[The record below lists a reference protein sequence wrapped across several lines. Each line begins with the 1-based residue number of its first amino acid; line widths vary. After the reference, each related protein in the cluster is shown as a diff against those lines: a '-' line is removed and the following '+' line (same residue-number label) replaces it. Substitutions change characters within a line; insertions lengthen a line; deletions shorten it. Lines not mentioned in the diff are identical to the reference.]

1 MDIKNKKIKAGNENG
16 IIIAILAILLVLVL
30 VIVGTVVLKDNAA
43 VAKFDGGKVTKKEYQ
58 VYYEMFSSY
67 LKSYGYDSN
76 SIPEEIL
83 LKAAQDKM
91 IVTDAKKAGV
101 KLSKEDKKEVD
112 DIFSNEEYIN
122 YFKDNY
128 NFSIDTL
135 KQIYYNDYII
145 QAYIEKLAAET
156 EDAKIEEYIK
166 SQYAEG
172 ETIDMN
178 EYDTSH
184 ILFSFTKDD
193 GTSMTDEE
201 KANLKTTAEG
211 VLARAVAGEDFA
223 TLAKEYSDD
232 TGTVESDN
240 PGQYKMYMDGNTVQE
255 YSDAVKNMKPGEVN
269 ATLVQT
275 AYGYHIIK
283 LNAITENGRV
293 KSKTV
298 REQYANTLF
307 DNIVQDKHLDYNLEK
322 FKEYVKSID
331 ANAYSTTTDTTDTTD
346 TTNTTNNT
354 DTTNSTDGQVIT
366 VDENGNVV
374 TGE

>member
-1 MDIKNKKIKAGNENG
+1 MDIKNKNLKAGNENG

-112 DIFSNEEYIN
+112 EIFSNEEYIN
-122 YFKDNY
+122 YFKNNY

-135 KQIYYNDYII
+135 RQIYYNDYII
-145 QAYIEKLAAET
+145 QAYIKKLATET

-201 KANLKTTAEG
+201 KANLKATAEG

-223 TLAKEYSDD
+223 ALAKEYSDD
-232 TGTVESDN
+232 DGTVEGDN

-255 YSDAVKNMKPGEVN
+255 YSDAVKSMKPGEVK
-269 ATLVQT
+269 ATLVET

-283 LNAITENGRV
+283 LNAVNENGRV
-293 KSKTV
+293 KSETV

-307 DNIVQDKHLDYNLEK
+307 DNIVEDKHLDYDLEA
-322 FKEYVKSID
+322 FKKYVKTLD
-331 ANAYSTTTDTTDTTD
+331 ADAYSAQSATDTDTATP
-346 TTNTTNNT
+346 
-354 DTTNSTDGQVIT
+354 TDGQVIN
-366 VDENGNVV
+366 VDENGNVT

>member
-1 MDIKNKKIKAGNENG
+1 MDIKNKNLKAGNENG

-112 DIFSNEEYIN
+112 EIFSNEEYIN
-122 YFKDNY
+122 YFKENY
-128 NFSIDTL
+128 DFSIDTL
-135 KQIYYNDYII
+135 RQIYYNDYII
-145 QAYIEKLAAET
+145 QAYIKKLATET

-166 SQYAEG
+166 NQYAEG

-201 KANLKTTAEG
+201 KANLKATAEG

-223 TLAKEYSDD
+223 ALAKEYSDD
-232 TGTVESDN
+232 DGTVEGDN

-255 YSDAVKNMKPGEVN
+255 YSDAVKSMKPGEVK
-269 ATLVQT
+269 ATLVET

-283 LNAITENGRV
+283 LNAVNENGRV
-293 KSKTV
+293 KSETV

-307 DNIVQDKHLDYNLEK
+307 DNIVEDKHLDYDLEA
-322 FKEYVKSID
+322 FKKYVKSID
-331 ANAYSTTTDTTDTTD
+331 ADAYSAQSATDTDTATP
-346 TTNTTNNT
+346 
-354 DTTNSTDGQVIT
+354 TDGQVIN
-366 VDENGNVV
+366 VDENGNVT

>member
-1 MDIKNKKIKAGNENG
+1 MDIKNKNLKAGNENG

-112 DIFSNEEYIN
+112 EIFSDEEYIN
-122 YFKDNY
+122 YFKENY
-128 NFSIDTL
+128 DFSIDTL
-135 KQIYYNDYII
+135 RQIYYNDYII
-145 QAYIEKLAAET
+145 QAYIKKLATET

-166 SQYAEG
+166 NQYAEG

-201 KANLKTTAEG
+201 KANLKATAEG

-223 TLAKEYSDD
+223 ALAKEYSDD
-232 TGTVESDN
+232 DGTVEGDN

-255 YSDAVKNMKPGEVN
+255 YSDAVKSMKPGEVK
-269 ATLVQT
+269 ATLVET

-283 LNAITENGRV
+283 LNAVNENGRV
-293 KSKTV
+293 KSETV

-307 DNIVQDKHLDYNLEK
+307 DNIVEDKHLDYDLEA
-322 FKEYVKSID
+322 FKKYVKSID
-331 ANAYSTTTDTTDTTD
+331 ADAYSAQSATDTDTATP
-346 TTNTTNNT
+346 
-354 DTTNSTDGQVIT
+354 TDGQVIN
-366 VDENGNVV
+366 VDENGNVT

>member
-1 MDIKNKKIKAGNENG
+1 MDIKNKNLKAGNENG

-112 DIFSNEEYIN
+112 EIFSNEEYIN
-122 YFKDNY
+122 YFKNNY

-135 KQIYYNDYII
+135 RQIYYNDYII
-145 QAYIEKLAAET
+145 QAYIKKLATET

-201 KANLKTTAEG
+201 KANLKATAEG

-223 TLAKEYSDD
+223 ALAKEYSDD
-232 TGTVESDN
+232 TGTAESDN
-240 PGQYKMYMDGNTVQE
+240 PGQYKMYMDGNTVKE
-255 YSDAVKNMKPGEVN
+255 YSDAVVTMKPGEVT
-269 ATLVQT
+269 AALVET

-283 LNAITENGRV
+283 LNAVNENGRV
-293 KSKTV
+293 KSETV

-307 DNIVQDKHLDYNLEK
+307 DNIVEDKHLDYDLEA
-322 FKEYVKSID
+322 FKKYVKTLD
-331 ANAYSTTTDTTDTTD
+331 ADAYSAQSATDTDTATP
-346 TTNTTNNT
+346 
-354 DTTNSTDGQVIT
+354 TDGQVIN
-366 VDENGNVV
+366 VDENGNVT

>member
-1 MDIKNKKIKAGNENG
+1 MDIKNKNLKAGNENG

-112 DIFSNEEYIN
+112 EIFSNEEYIN
-122 YFKDNY
+122 YFKNNY

-135 KQIYYNDYII
+135 RQIYYNDYII
-145 QAYIEKLAAET
+145 QAYIKKLATET

-201 KANLKTTAEG
+201 KLGFTYKELQLVATGKADEVEKSKAELIQKRFNSLVWKRKLLNLPCYIPDNKNP
-211 VLARAVAGEDFA
+211 EDF
-223 TLAKEYSDD
+223 
-232 TGTVESDN
+232 
-240 PGQYKMYMDGNTVQE
+240 
-255 YSDAVKNMKPGEVN
+255 
-269 ATLVQT
+269 
-275 AYGYHIIK
+275 
-283 LNAITENGRV
+283 
-293 KSKTV
+293 
-298 REQYANTLF
+298 
-307 DNIVQDKHLDYNLEK
+307 
-322 FKEYVKSID
+322 
-331 ANAYSTTTDTTDTTD
+331 
-346 TTNTTNNT
+346 
-354 DTTNSTDGQVIT
+354 
-366 VDENGNVV
+366 
-374 TGE
+374 

>member
-1 MDIKNKKIKAGNENG
+1 MDIKNKKLKAGNENG

-30 VIVGTVVLKDNAA
+30 VIVGTVVVKDNAA

-101 KLSKEDKKEVD
+101 KLSKEDKAEVD
-112 DIFSNEEYIN
+112 EIFNNKEYIT

-145 QAYIEKLAAET
+145 QAYIKKLATEA

-223 TLAKEYSDD
+223 ALAKEYSDD

-269 ATLVQT
+269 ATLVET

-283 LNAITENGRV
+283 LNAVNENGRV
-293 KSKTV
+293 KSETV

-307 DNIVQDKHLDYNLEK
+307 DNIVQDKHLDYNLDK

-331 ANAYSTTTDTTDTTD
+331 ANAYSTTTDTTDTTN

>member
-1 MDIKNKKIKAGNENG
+1 MDIKNKNLKAGNENG

-30 VIVGTVVLKDNAA
+30 VIVGTIVLKDNAA

-112 DIFSNEEYIN
+112 EIFSNEEYIN
-122 YFKDNY
+122 YFKNNY

-135 KQIYYNDYII
+135 RQIYYNDYII
-145 QAYIEKLAAET
+145 QAYIKKLATET

-201 KANLKTTAEG
+201 KANLKATAEG

-223 TLAKEYSDD
+223 ALAKEYSDD

-240 PGQYKMYMDGNTVQE
+240 PGQYKMYMDGNTVKE
-255 YSDAVKNMKPGEVN
+255 YSDAVAAMKPGEVK
-269 ATLVQT
+269 ATLVET

-283 LNAITENGRV
+283 LNAVNENGRV
-293 KSKTV
+293 KSETV

-307 DNIVQDKHLDYNLEK
+307 DNITEEKHLDYNLDK
-322 FKEYVKSID
+322 FKEYVKTLD
-331 ANAYSTTTDTTDTTD
+331 ADAYSAQSATDTDTATP
-346 TTNTTNNT
+346 
-354 DTTNSTDGQVIT
+354 TDGQVIN
-366 VDENGNVV
+366 VDENGNVT

>member
-1 MDIKNKKIKAGNENG
+1 MDIKNKNLKAGNENG

-112 DIFSNEEYIN
+112 EIFSNEEYIN
-122 YFKDNY
+122 YFKNNY

-135 KQIYYNDYII
+135 RQIYYNDYII
-145 QAYIEKLAAET
+145 QAYIKKLATET

-201 KANLKTTAEG
+201 KANLKATAEG

-223 TLAKEYSDD
+223 ALAKEYSDD

-240 PGQYKMYMDGNTVQE
+240 PGQYKMYMDGNTVKE
-255 YSDAVKNMKPGEVN
+255 YSDAVATMKPGEVK
-269 ATLVQT
+269 AALVET

-283 LNAITENGRV
+283 LNAVNENGRV
-293 KSKTV
+293 KSETV

-307 DNIVQDKHLDYNLEK
+307 DNITEEKHLDYNLDK
-322 FKEYVKSID
+322 FKEYVKTLD
-331 ANAYSTTTDTTDTTD
+331 ADAYSTQSATDTDTATP
-346 TTNTTNNT
+346 
-354 DTTNSTDGQVIT
+354 TDGQVIN
-366 VDENGNVV
+366 VDENGNVT

>member
-1 MDIKNKKIKAGNENG
+1 MDIKKLKLKAGNESG
-16 IIIAILAILLVLVL
+16 IIIAILAVLL
-30 VIVGTVVLKDNAA
+30 VIVLAIVGAVIMKDNGAIA
-43 VAKFDGGKVTKKEYQ
+43 TFDGGKVTKKEYQ

-67 LKSYGYDSN
+67 LTAYGYDSE

-112 DIFSNEEYIN
+112 EIFSNEEYIN
-122 YFKDNY
+122 YFKNNY

-135 KQIYYNDYII
+135 RQIYYNDYII
-145 QAYIEKLAAET
+145 QAYIKKLATET

-201 KANLKTTAEG
+201 KANLKATAEG

-223 TLAKEYSDD
+223 ALAKEYSDD
-232 TGTVESDN
+232 TGTAESDN
-240 PGQYKMYMDGNTVQE
+240 PGQYKMYMDGNTVKE
-255 YSDAVKNMKPGEVN
+255 YSDAVVTMKPGEVK
-269 ATLVQT
+269 ATLVET

-283 LNAITENGRV
+283 LNAVNENGRV
-293 KSKTV
+293 KSETV

-307 DNIVQDKHLDYNLEK
+307 DNIVEDKHLDNDLEA
-322 FKEYVKSID
+322 FKKYVKTLD
-331 ANAYSTTTDTTDTTD
+331 ADAYSAQSATDTDTATP
-346 TTNTTNNT
+346 
-354 DTTNSTDGQVIT
+354 TDGQVIN
-366 VDENGNVV
+366 VDENGNVT

>member
-1 MDIKNKKIKAGNENG
+1 MDIKNKNLKAGNENG

-112 DIFSNEEYIN
+112 EIFSNEEYIN
-122 YFKDNY
+122 YFKNNY

-135 KQIYYNDYII
+135 RQIYYNDYII
-145 QAYIEKLAAET
+145 QAYIKKLATET

-201 KANLKTTAEG
+201 KANLKATAEG

-223 TLAKEYSDD
+223 ALAKEYSDD
-232 TGTVESDN
+232 TGTAESDN
-240 PGQYKMYMDGNTVQE
+240 PGQYKMYMDGNTVKE
-255 YSDAVKNMKPGEVN
+255 YSDAVATMKPGEVK
-269 ATLVQT
+269 ATLVET

-283 LNAITENGRV
+283 LNAVNENGRV
-293 KSKTV
+293 KSETV

-307 DNIVQDKHLDYNLEK
+307 DNIVEDKHLDYDLEA
-322 FKEYVKSID
+322 FKKYVKTLD
-331 ANAYSTTTDTTDTTD
+331 ADAYSAQSATDTDTATP
-346 TTNTTNNT
+346 
-354 DTTNSTDGQVIT
+354 TDGQVIN
-366 VDENGNVV
+366 VDENGNVT

>member
-1 MDIKNKKIKAGNENG
+1 MDIKNKNLKAGNENG

-112 DIFSNEEYIN
+112 EIFSNEEYIN
-122 YFKDNY
+122 YFKENY
-128 NFSIDTL
+128 DFSIDTL
-135 KQIYYNDYII
+135 RQIYYNDYII
-145 QAYIEKLAAET
+145 QAYIKKLATET

-166 SQYAEG
+166 NQYAEG

-201 KANLKTTAEG
+201 KANLKVTAEG

-232 TGTVESDN
+232 AGTVEGEN

-255 YSDAVKNMKPGEVN
+255 YSDAVKSMKPGEVK
-269 ATLVQT
+269 ATLVET

-283 LNAITENGRV
+283 LNAVNENGRV
-293 KSKTV
+293 KSETV

-307 DNIVQDKHLDYNLEK
+307 DNIVEDKHLDYDLEA
-322 FKEYVKSID
+322 FKKYVKSID
-331 ANAYSTTTDTTDTTD
+331 ADAYSAQSATDTDTATP
-346 TTNTTNNT
+346 
-354 DTTNSTDGQVIT
+354 TDGQVIN
-366 VDENGNVV
+366 VDENGNVT

>member
-1 MDIKNKKIKAGNENG
+1 MDIKNKNLKAGNENG

-112 DIFSNEEYIN
+112 EIFSNEEYIN

-135 KQIYYNDYII
+135 RQIYYNDYII
-145 QAYIEKLAAET
+145 QAYIKKLATET

-201 KANLKTTAEG
+201 KANLKATAEG

-223 TLAKEYSDD
+223 ALAKEYSDD
-232 TGTVESDN
+232 TGTAESDN
-240 PGQYKMYMDGNTVQE
+240 PGQYKMYMDGNTVKE
-255 YSDAVKNMKPGEVN
+255 YSDAVATMKPGEVK
-269 ATLVQT
+269 ATLVET

-283 LNAITENGRV
+283 LNAVNENGRV
-293 KSKTV
+293 KSETV

-307 DNIVQDKHLDYNLEK
+307 DNIVEDKHLDYDLEA
-322 FKEYVKSID
+322 FKKYVKTLD
-331 ANAYSTTTDTTDTTD
+331 ADAYSAQSATDTDTATP
-346 TTNTTNNT
+346 
-354 DTTNSTDGQVIT
+354 TDGQVIN
-366 VDENGNVV
+366 VDENGNVT

>member
-1 MDIKNKKIKAGNENG
+1 MDIKNKNLKAGNENG

-112 DIFSNEEYIN
+112 EIFSNEEYIN
-122 YFKDNY
+122 YFKNNY

-135 KQIYYNDYII
+135 RQIYYNDYII
-145 QAYIEKLAAET
+145 QAYIKKLATET

-201 KANLKTTAEG
+201 KANLKATAEG

-223 TLAKEYSDD
+223 ALAKEYSDD
-232 TGTVESDN
+232 TGTAESDN
-240 PGQYKMYMDGNTVQE
+240 PGQYKMYMDGNTVKE
-255 YSDAVKNMKPGEVN
+255 YSDAVVTMKPGEVK
-269 ATLVQT
+269 ATLVET

-283 LNAITENGRV
+283 LNAVNENGRV
-293 KSKTV
+293 KSETV

-307 DNIVQDKHLDYNLEK
+307 DNIVEDKHLDYDLEA
-322 FKEYVKSID
+322 FKKYVKTLD
-331 ANAYSTTTDTTDTTD
+331 ADAYSAQSATDTDTATP
-346 TTNTTNNT
+346 
-354 DTTNSTDGQVIT
+354 TDGQVIN
-366 VDENGNVV
+366 VDENGNVT

>member
-1 MDIKNKKIKAGNENG
+1 MDIKNKKLKAGNENG
-16 IIIAILAILLVLVL
+16 VIIAILAILLVLVL

-67 LKSYGYDSN
+67 LKAYGYDTN

-112 DIFSNEEYIN
+112 DIFSNKEYIE
-122 YFKDNY
+122 YFKENY

-156 EDAKIEEYIK
+156 EDSVIEEYIK
-166 SQYAEG
+166 NQYAEG
-172 ETIDMN
+172 EEIDMN

-193 GTSMTDEE
+193 GTAMTDEE
-201 KANLKTTAEG
+201 KANLKVTAEG

-255 YSDAVKNMKPGEVN
+255 YSDAVKAMKPGEVKT
-269 ATLVQT
+269 TLVET

-283 LNAITENGRV
+283 LNAVNENGRV
-293 KSKTV
+293 KSETV

-307 DNIVQDKHLDYNLEK
+307 DNIIEDKNLDYDLEK
-322 FKEYVKSID
+322 FKKYVKTLD
-331 ANAYSTTTDTTDTTD
+331 ADAYTTESTTDTDTDTATP
-346 TTNTTNNT
+346 
-354 DTTNSTDGQVIT
+354 TDGQVIT
-366 VDENGNVV
+366 VDENGNVT

>member
-1 MDIKNKKIKAGNENG
+1 MDIKNKKLKAGNENG

-101 KLSKEDKKEVD
+101 KLSKEDKAEVD
-112 DIFSNEEYIN
+112 EIFNNKEYIT

-223 TLAKEYSDD
+223 ALAKEYSDY

-269 ATLVQT
+269 ATLVET

-283 LNAITENGRV
+283 LNAVNENGRV

-307 DNIVQDKHLDYNLEK
+307 DNIVQDKHLDYNLDK

-331 ANAYSTTTDTTDTTD
+331 ANAYSTTTDTTD

>member
-1 MDIKNKKIKAGNENG
+1 MDIKNKNLKAGNENG

-112 DIFSNEEYIN
+112 EIFSNEEYIN
-122 YFKDNY
+122 YFKNNY

-135 KQIYYNDYII
+135 RQIYYNDYII
-145 QAYIEKLAAET
+145 QAYIKKLATET

-201 KANLKTTAEG
+201 KANLKATAEG

-223 TLAKEYSDD
+223 ALAKEYSDD

-307 DNIVQDKHLDYNLEK
+307 VSNDLKVRRLLNLFNNQDLKNKNKITYN
-322 FKEYVKSID
+322 VKYNED
-331 ANAYSTTTDTTDTTD
+331 L
-346 TTNTTNNT
+346 
-354 DTTNSTDGQVIT
+354 VIT
-366 VDENGNVV
+366 GLGFIKIVNKGIIDIYIDKDVD
-374 TGE
+374 TFMRKSLI

>member
-1 MDIKNKKIKAGNENG
+1 
-16 IIIAILAILLVLVL
+16 
-30 VIVGTVVLKDNAA
+30 
-43 VAKFDGGKVTKKEYQ
+43 
-58 VYYEMFSSY
+58 
-67 LKSYGYDSN
+67 
-76 SIPEEIL
+76 
-83 LKAAQDKM
+83 M

-112 DIFSNEEYIN
+112 EIFSNEEYIN
-122 YFKDNY
+122 YFKNNY

-135 KQIYYNDYII
+135 RQIYYNDYII
-145 QAYIEKLAAET
+145 QAYIKKLATET

-201 KANLKTTAEG
+201 KANLKATAEG

-223 TLAKEYSDD
+223 ALAKEYSDD
-232 TGTVESDN
+232 TGTAESDN
-240 PGQYKMYMDGNTVQE
+240 PGQYKMYMDGNTVKE
-255 YSDAVKNMKPGEVN
+255 YSDAVATMKPGEVK
-269 ATLVQT
+269 ATLVET

-283 LNAITENGRV
+283 LNAVNENGRV
-293 KSKTV
+293 KSETV

-307 DNIVQDKHLDYNLEK
+307 DNIVEDKHLDYDLEA
-322 FKEYVKSID
+322 FKKYVKTLD
-331 ANAYSTTTDTTDTTD
+331 ADAYSAQSATDTDTATP
-346 TTNTTNNT
+346 
-354 DTTNSTDGQVIT
+354 TDGQVIN
-366 VDENGNVV
+366 VDENGNVT

>member
-1 MDIKNKKIKAGNENG
+1 MDIKNKNLKAGNENG

-112 DIFSNEEYIN
+112 EIFSNEEYIN
-122 YFKDNY
+122 YFKNNY

-135 KQIYYNDYII
+135 RQIYYNDYII
-145 QAYIEKLAAET
+145 QAYIKKLATET

-166 SQYAEG
+166 NQYAEG

-201 KANLKTTAEG
+201 KANLKATAEG

-223 TLAKEYSDD
+223 ALAKEYSDD
-232 TGTVESDN
+232 DGTVEGDN

-255 YSDAVKNMKPGEVN
+255 YSDAVKSMKPGEVK
-269 ATLVQT
+269 ATLVET

-283 LNAITENGRV
+283 LNAVNENGRV
-293 KSKTV
+293 KSETV

-307 DNIVQDKHLDYNLEK
+307 DNIVEDKHLDYDLEA
-322 FKEYVKSID
+322 FKKYVKSID
-331 ANAYSTTTDTTDTTD
+331 ADAYSAQSATDTDTATP
-346 TTNTTNNT
+346 
-354 DTTNSTDGQVIT
+354 TDGQVIN
-366 VDENGNVV
+366 VDENGNVT

>member
-1 MDIKNKKIKAGNENG
+1 MDIKNKNLKAGNENG

-112 DIFSNEEYIN
+112 EIFSNEEYIN

-135 KQIYYNDYII
+135 RQIYYNDYII
-145 QAYIEKLAAET
+145 QAYIKKLATET

-201 KANLKTTAEG
+201 KANLKATAEG

-223 TLAKEYSDD
+223 ALAKEYSDD
-232 TGTVESDN
+232 DGTVEGDN

-255 YSDAVKNMKPGEVN
+255 YSDAVKSMKPGEVK
-269 ATLVQT
+269 ATLVET

-283 LNAITENGRV
+283 LNAVNENGRV
-293 KSKTV
+293 KSETV

-307 DNIVQDKHLDYNLEK
+307 DNIVEDKHLDYDLEA
-322 FKEYVKSID
+322 FKKYVKTLD
-331 ANAYSTTTDTTDTTD
+331 ADAYSAQSATDTDTATP
-346 TTNTTNNT
+346 
-354 DTTNSTDGQVIT
+354 TDGQVIN
-366 VDENGNVV
+366 VDENGNVT

>member
-112 DIFSNEEYIN
+112 EIFSNEEYIN